1 MRDFIMAAVPLVV
14 AGIALA
20 VFFAGRAEKKKKREK
35 ENGYEAE
42 GMSLG
47 MCFGAAVG
55 AFFPEY
61 IGITLSVGMLAGL
74 LVGMCV
80 KKTVRRITVS
90 FCQKEDWRAAVWG
103 LC

>member
-1 MRDFIMAAVPLVV
+1 MRDFMMAALPLVV

-20 VFFAGRAEKKKKREK
+20 VFFAGRAGKKKKQEM
-35 ENGYEAE
+35 ENGYEAM

-55 AFFPEY
+55 TIFPEY
-61 IGITLSVGMLAGL
+61 IGVTLSVGMLAGL

-80 KKTVRRITVS
+80 KK
-90 FCQKEDWRAAVWG
+90 
-103 LC
+103 L

>member
-14 AGIALA
+14 VGIALA
-20 VFFAGRAEKKKKREK
+20 VFFTGRAGKKKKQEK
-35 ENGYEAE
+35 ESGYEAE

-55 AFFPEY
+55 AIFPEY

-80 KKTVRRITVS
+80 KK
-90 FCQKEDWRAAVWG
+90 
-103 LC
+103 L

>member
-14 AGIALA
+14 VGIALA
-20 VFFAGRAEKKKKREK
+20 VFFTGRAGKKKKQEK
-35 ENGYEAE
+35 ESGYEAE

-55 AFFPEY
+55 AIFLEY
-61 IGITLSVGMLAGL
+61 IGITLSMGMLVGL

-80 KKTVRRITVS
+80 KK
-90 FCQKEDWRAAVWG
+90 
-103 LC
+103 L